1 MPVINRY
8 SGSTMNIKE
17 ISISNNKK
25 KQILAAISDEAV
37 MFQDENGDVVVNT
50 ETYLQLKDETGKAP
64 IEEILEVEALETMAD
79 YVVFQ

>member
-1 MPVINRY
+1 
-8 SGSTMNIKE
+8 MNIKE

>member
-1 MPVINRY
+1 M
-8 SGSTMNIKE
+8 SIKE

-37 MFQDENGDVVVNT
+37 MFQEENGDVVVNT
-50 ETYLQLKDETGKAP
+50 QAYKALKEEAGQAP
-64 IEEILEVEALETMAD
+64 IEEILEVEDIENMAD